1 MKIAVLGGTFDPI
14 HLGHLA
20 VAEEACQL
28 LALNKVIFMPAG
40 HPYFKESAAVS
51 PAEDRIKML
60 ELAIAG
66 RMAYLISRLEVERP
80 GPSYAVDSMAQ
91 IKKQL
96 NPSDELFFIMGWD
109 SLMKLH
115 LWHEAARLISLC
127 RIVAAPRPG
136 YPQPRIKSLEK
147 KLPGISECAIVMERP
162 LIDISATLIREKV
175 AKGLTIA
182 GLVPPA
188 VADYIREKG
197 LYKLKT
203 QALNPD
209 R

>member
-20 VAEEACQL
+20 IAEEAHRL

-40 HPYFKESAAVS
+40 QPYFKDCEAIS
-51 PAEDRIKML
+51 PAEDRIKMI
-60 ELAIAG
+60 ELAISSQSD
-66 RMAYLISRLEVERP
+66 YLISRLEVERP

-91 IKKQL
+91 IKKQWH
-96 NPSDELFFIMGWD
+96 PAVELFFIMGWD
-109 SLMKLH
+109 SLMGLP
-115 LWHEAARLISLC
+115 LWREADRLIRLC

-136 YPQPRIKSLEK
+136 NPQPSLQSLEK
-147 KLPGISECAIVMERP
+147 ALPGISERAIVMERP

-175 AKGLTIA
+175 SKGLPID

-188 VADYIREKG
+188 VAGYIRQNG
-197 LYKLKT
+197 LYNKVI
-203 QALNPD
+203 
-209 R
+209 